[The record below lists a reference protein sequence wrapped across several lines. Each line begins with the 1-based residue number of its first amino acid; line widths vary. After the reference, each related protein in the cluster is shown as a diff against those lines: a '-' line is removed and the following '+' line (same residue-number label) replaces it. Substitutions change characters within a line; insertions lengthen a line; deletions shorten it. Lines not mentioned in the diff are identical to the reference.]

1 MTFLWDITK
10 GAEEF
15 SETDYELVR
24 WWLHLLER
32 QCPKTCSFLNLLP
45 IDDMKFYW
53 SPGMTLDNGVL
64 GAWCVTNPN
73 AVYMAYPLTNECID
87 LSVDNVSRSGYVRDL
102 KSADKFNQLSTEC
115 ITITLI
121 HELIHKLQFQ
131 TSPIFYVFNRLITL
145 FADRIPF
152 VEQIG
157 IEYDARVN
165 SETKELKDFVYEF
178 NSAFTSFYSAVR
190 IKMPDDPKNWLADCY
205 YGRNGNDAS
214 TTPKMR
220 QFVDEAFAIINK

>member
-15 SETDYELVR
+15 SETDYRLVR
-24 WWLHLLER
+24 WWIHLLEK
-32 QCPKTCSFLNLLP
+32 QCPKTCSFINQLP

-53 SPGMTLDNGVL
+53 SPGMTFENGIL

-73 AVYMAYPLTNECID
+73 AVYLTYPPTSGCINQRN
-87 LSVDNVSRSGYVRDL
+87 DNVSRSGYVRDL
-102 KSADKFNQLSTEC
+102 KSANRFTHMSTEV

-121 HELIHKLQFQ
+121 HELIHKFQFQ
-131 TSPIFYVFNRLITL
+131 TSPIFYVVNRLVTL

-152 VEQIG
+152 VERIG

-165 SETKELKDFVYEF
+165 SETEELINFVTEF
-178 NSAFTSFYSAVR
+178 DSAFSSFYSAVLTM
-190 IKMPDDPKNWLADCY
+190 MPDDPKNWLADCY
-205 YGRNGNDAS
+205 YGRNGHEAS

-220 QFVDEAFAIINK
+220 QFVDDAFAIINK